1 MQYLLHHILRN
12 LVEKLGVLRLHVDES
27 FNLEERVKNNANY
40 LEERDGDN
48 PTGEKDNL
56 SGSASSAAAHLT
68 NTAAVYLFR
77 EDSAVQEQTVRDVKV
92 LVRTIMGG
100 MKVCCQ
106 AIQNLDQTA
115 RVTLSHP
122 VPVMSP
128 DRALLHNIS
137 QMAVVKDHVGCLS
150 RLFRYSVECGGYFLL
165 DRADRF
171 QDPQDRNT
179 DPDVPHVLSPNNL
192 SRQHTHEVETSN
204 QRAERKGDERSR
216 PSGSLSLEITDH
228 ISSIASPFSL
238 LDPKMLSQVL
248 HSVMSSFIGFAP
260 VAPRENYFFTAVIE
274 TLLTSAIPSVNYV
287 CLQAVLN
294 IVSIRIGGS
303 SSSTSWS
310 DADGFSK
317 KPCALEC
324 KSALCTV
331 FTSALRS
338 LQRYPDNESALAAKL
353 TLIVSDILK
362 VSNLLP
368 FKSLARSNCLHF
380 LRLIFKTLQST
391 QLRMSLQIF
400 RGLFSTTLHSLE
412 GLLNR
417 VLPADTALKCEILGL
432 ICTLPLDVESLT
444 NHSAAMLG
452 HILSS
457 LRLTGHDKEI
467 GDLYRLALTL
477 LENCVDIL
485 SLGVLSQVLSTYT
498 ATAEGLFS
506 EISRH
511 LQPKPYPLGEL
522 SFRLM
527 GKLGCCFAF
536 FRASHTHN
544 IRVAGENY
552 ALYPKGHGDSLVVQA
567 GTCLLPLED
576 DVVVCDSI
584 TLHMDYLV
592 VQACKVFECDV
603 IIPPFIKAGRTHQI
617 VDHTDPHS
625 VRTGSL
631 KGVKSGVRPD
641 TIGDVCA
648 GVDPFI
654 TFMDIIALQTENTVI
669 LDAARVQHRMDAL
682 VVLEGSVACM
692 LAPYR
697 GCLQSHANQMDISS
711 PVLPN
716 GSSGERDSAVA
727 KSLPSRQL
735 LSRVLSAVY
744 SASSDSRFES
754 KAIAVIQSVFA
765 FASSSRDSCTPG
777 TGTDLT
783 ASRVLYSVVD
793 ALYDVILQPI
803 HSFGVVPGCSV
814 DLKVLASSKLLRAW
828 LSAIA
833 LPSPVGQSGGRDGM
847 PRHKETNMYVIPPK
861 DPLLSHLIHR
871 CILGFASL
879 SWGYRVSSAH
889 ILFDLCELLP
899 SKTLSPYL
907 DGIVEGVLLA
917 LEYPF
922 CMMGL
927 CGVECFLRTLR
938 AVINSCLVSPRTSGA
953 TARDVAPLVAVG
965 TVVNEDSANAN
976 TDSLDNTDSASENK
990 RKLEKSRVSGT
1001 FVSDNLLSR
1010 LVHGVLHPSPTVGLA
1025 ARCALGE
1032 ISKVMRAKGESVSV
1046 SAVLSPLKDLIN
1058 SEINER
1064 LASFASGAHN
1074 VDQGYLSGLTYCCNL
1089 SPPLVVVN
1097 SRIMSLFTSALH
1109 ATEDETIPGPLTP
1122 FMGGASHKDPLE
1134 DDLLLS
1140 LQNHPYPVHPAVL
1153 RRLRFVRLTHALCTA
1168 ASASSDVADAVLNE
1182 ANRDTLQK
1190 TFGLLFKSLGSAWD
1204 DIGGWSQRTLHLL
1217 IGLKATPF
1225 VTPEVYESIFP
1236 R

>member
-1 MQYLLHHILRN
+1 

-27 FNLEERVKNNANY
+27 FDLEERVKNNANY
-40 LEERDGDN
+40 LEERDGD
-48 PTGEKDNL
+48 TISGEKDNSAL
-56 SGSASSAAAHLT
+56 SSSAAGTSSSSSAAVHLM

-128 DRALLHNIS
+128 DRALLHTIS
-137 QMAVVKDHVGCLS
+137 QMAVVKDHVACLS
-150 RLFRYSVECGGYFLL
+150 RLFRYSVECGGYFLT
-165 DRADRF
+165 DRVDRF

-179 DPDVPHVLSPNNL
+179 DPDVPHVFSSNNL
-192 SRQHTHEVETSN
+192 SRQHAQEVETTN
-204 QRAERKGDERSR
+204 QRAERKGDERAR
-216 PSGSLSLEITDH
+216 PSGSISLEITDH
-228 ISSIASPFSL
+228 ISSIAGPFSL
-238 LDPKMLSQVL
+238 LDTKMLSQVL
-248 HSVMSSFIGFAP
+248 HSVMSSFIGSAP

-274 TLLTSAIPSVNYV
+274 MLLTSAIPSVNYV

-310 DADGFSK
+310 DVDGFSK

-391 QLRMSLQIF
+391 QLRMSLLVF
-400 RGLFSTTLHSLE
+400 KGLFSTTLHSLE

-485 SLGVLSQVLSTYT
+485 SLGVLSKVLSTCT

-552 ALYPKGHGDSLVVQA
+552 ALHPKGHGDSLVVQA

-584 TLHMDYLV
+584 TLHMDFMV

-603 IIPPFIKAGRTHQI
+603 ILPPFIKAGRTRQI

-631 KGVKSGVRPD
+631 KGAKSGVRPD
-641 TIGDVCA
+641 TLGDVCA

-654 TFMDIIALQTENTVI
+654 TFMDTVALQTENTVI

-697 GCLQSHANQMDISS
+697 ECLQSHANQMEVSS
-711 PVLPN
+711 PAAYN
-716 GSSGERDSAVA
+716 GSSAERA

-744 SASSDSRFES
+744 SASSDNRFES

-765 FASSSRDSCTPG
+765 FASSSRESCTPC

-814 DLKVLASSKLLRAW
+814 DTKVLASSKLLRAW

-833 LPSPVGQSGGRDGM
+833 IPSTAGQGGGREGM
-847 PRHKETNMYVIPPK
+847 PRHRETHMFVIPPK
-861 DPLLSHLIHR
+861 DPLLSHLVHR
-871 CILGFASL
+871 CLLGFASL

-899 SKTLSPYL
+899 AKTLSPYL

-938 AVINSCLVSPRTSGA
+938 AVINSCLVSPRSSGG
-953 TARDVAPLVAVG
+953 TPRDVASSGAPGTAVSDD
-965 TVVNEDSANAN
+965 NAAAN
-976 TDSLDNTDSASENK
+976 TDSLENADSTSANK
-990 RKLEKSRVSGT
+990 RKLEKSRVNGT
-1001 FVSDNLLSR
+1001 SVSENLLSK

-1032 ISKVMRAKGESVSV
+1032 ISKKVMRAKGESVSV

-1074 VDQGYLSGLTYCCNL
+1074 IDQGYLSGLTYCCNL

-1097 SRIMSLFTSALH
+1097 SRIMDLFTSALH
-1109 ATEDETIPGPLTP
+1109 ATEDEVIPLPLTP

-1182 ANRDTLQK
+1182 SNRDTLQK